1 MYESINIVFQLL
13 ANLTD
18 RAVSEGQDLSNPVE
32 AVNFFNFFQT
42 LYASAEKAR
51 N

>member
-18 RAVSEGQDLSNPVE
+18 RAASEGRDLSNPGE

-42 LYASAEKAR
+42 LYASAETAR